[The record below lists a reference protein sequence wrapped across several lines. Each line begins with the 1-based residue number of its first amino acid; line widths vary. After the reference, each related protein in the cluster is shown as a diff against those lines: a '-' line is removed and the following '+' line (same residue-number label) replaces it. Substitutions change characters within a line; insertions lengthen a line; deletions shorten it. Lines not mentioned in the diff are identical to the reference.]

1 MGGAIVSDVP
11 AGDEAEVAVPLI
23 EETVHVAIRDRVRGK
38 IRVSTT
44 TEVVEEL
51 VRADL
56 RSDNVDVTRV
66 PVGREV
72 TEVPQIRTEGLVTIV
87 PVIEEIL
94 VVEKRLFLK
103 EELHIRRRVETE
115 TVEVPIELRKQR
127 ATVERISGETDQSFS
142 EENPS

>member
-11 AGDEAEVAVPLI
+11 AGDEAEVVVPLI
-23 EETVHVAIRDRVRGK
+23 EETAHVAIRDRVRGK

>member
-1 MGGAIVSDVP
+1 MDGAIVSDVP
-11 AGDEAEVAVPLI
+11 AGDEAEVVVPLI
-23 EETVHVAIRDRVRGK
+23 EETAHVAIRDRVRGK
-38 IRVSTT
+38 VRVTTT

-51 VRADL
+51 ARADL
-56 RSDNVDVTRV
+56 RSDSVDVTRV
-66 PVGREV
+66 PIGREV

-103 EELHIRRRVETE
+103 EELHIRRSVETE

-127 ATVERISGETDQSFS
+127 ATVERVSDETDQSHP